1 VKSLGNFPDLF
12 RAEIGGQPEALRR
25 AASSLEVQR
34 DPLRHLA
41 KLAREA
47 STIVL
52 TGMGSSYDALYPTVA
67 GLATCGRPA
76 VMVDAA
82 ELVHFR
88 AGILD
93 DRALVVAVSQSGE
106 SAELV
111 RLVGDLERSRSRA
124 RLVSVTNDLANALA
138 ARADVALD
146 TCAGRE
152 AGPST
157 MTFSASL
164 VVLAAASAVL
174 AGDSVEDAVS
184 SVRAESG
191 RAASAG
197 ERLLRDPGLPGELES
212 RLGRAV
218 VVLLGRGPAR
228 AAAEM
233 GSLTLKEAAGVP
245 AESLQTAQ
253 FRHGPLELAG
263 PDLAAIVLATE
274 AETRSLDHARH
285 AAEELIEAGSA
296 VLVVGPDTEGP
307 SRATR
312 LGVGSLHRL
321 LAPAVSVVPAQL
333 LAWRLAL
340 TRGRDPGIYTR
351 ASKVT
356 TRE

>member
-1 VKSLGNFPDLF
+1 LAQLARD
-12 RAEIGGQPEALRR
+12 
-25 AASSLEVQR
+25 ASS
-34 DPLRHLA
+34 
-41 KLAREA
+41 
-47 STIVL
+47 IVL
-52 TGMGSSYDALYPTVA
+52 TGMGSSYDALYPAVVD
-67 GLATCGRPA
+67 LATCGRSA

-93 DRALVVAVSQSGE
+93 ERALVVAVSQSGE

-111 RLVGDLERSRSRA
+111 RLVGELERSRSRP
-124 RLVSVTNDLANALA
+124 RLVSVTNDLANGLA
-138 ARADVALD
+138 ACADVALD

-152 AGPST
+152 VGPST
-157 MTFSASL
+157 MTFAGSL

-174 AGDSVEDAVS
+174 AGDSVEDAVAA
-184 SVRAESG
+184 VRAEAG
-191 RAASAG
+191 RAANAG
-197 ERLLRDPGLPGELES
+197 ERLLRDPGLAGELES

-233 GSLTLKEAAGVP
+233 GSLILKEAASVP

-263 PDLAAIVLATE
+263 PDLAAIIFATE
-274 AETRSLDHARH
+274 PETRGLDLAL
-285 AAEELIEAGSA
+285 AEELIDAGSA
-296 VLVVGPDTEGP
+296 VLIVGPDTEGP
-307 SRATR
+307 SRAMR
-312 LGVGSLHRL
+312 LGVGSLHRS
-321 LAPAVSVVPAQL
+321 LAPAVSVIPAQL

-340 TRGRDPGIYTR
+340 SRGRDPGMYTR

>member
-1 VKSLGNFPDLF
+1 
-12 RAEIGGQPEALRR
+12 
-25 AASSLEVQR
+25 
-34 DPLRHLA
+34 
-41 KLAREA
+41 
-47 STIVL
+47 
-52 TGMGSSYDALYPTVA
+52 
-67 GLATCGRPA
+67 
-76 VMVDAA
+76 MVDAA

-88 AGILD
+88 ARILD
-93 DRALVVAVSQSGE
+93 ERALIVAVSQSGE

-111 RLVGDLERSRSRA
+111 RLVRELERSRSRA

-138 ARADVALD
+138 SCADVALD

-152 AGPST
+152 LGPST
-157 MTFSASL
+157 MTFAGSL

-174 AGDSVEDAVS
+174 AGDSVDDAVAT
-184 SVRAESG
+184 VRVESG
-191 RAASAG
+191 RAAGAG
-197 ERLLRDPGLPGELES
+197 ERLLRDPGLAEELES
-212 RLGRAV
+212 RLGGRAV

-274 AETRSLDHARH
+274 PATRRLDVAL
-285 AAEELIEAGSA
+285 AEELIEAGSA

-307 SRATR
+307 SRAMR
-312 LGVGSLHRL
+312 LGVGSLHPS
-321 LAPAVSVVPAQL
+321 LAPAASIVPAQL

-340 TRGRDPGIYTR
+340 ARGRDPGSYTR

-356 TRE
+356 THE

>member
-1 VKSLGNFPDLF
+1 
-12 RAEIGGQPEALRR
+12 
-25 AASSLEVQR
+25 
-34 DPLRHLA
+34 
-41 KLAREA
+41 
-47 STIVL
+47 
-52 TGMGSSYDALYPTVA
+52 MGSSYDALYPAVA
-67 GLATCGRPA
+67 RLATCGRLA
-76 VMVDAA
+76 IMVDAA

-88 AGILD
+88 YGMLD
-93 DRALVVAVSQSGE
+93 ERALVVAVSQSGG

-111 RLVGDLERSRSRA
+111 RLAGDLERSRSRP
-124 RLVSVTNDLANALA
+124 RLVSVTNGLANALA

-152 AGPST
+152 VGPST
-157 MTFSASL
+157 MTFSGSL

-191 RAASAG
+191 RAANAG
-197 ERLLRDPGLPGELES
+197 ERLLRDPALPEELES
-212 RLGRAV
+212 RLGREV

-233 GSLTLKEAAGVP
+233 GSLTLKEAAGLP

-263 PDLAAIVLATE
+263 PDLAAIILATE
-274 AETRSLDHARH
+274 AETRRLDVAL
-285 AAEELIEAGSA
+285 AEELIAAGSA

-307 SRATR
+307 SRAMR
-312 LGVGSLHRL
+312 LGVGSLGRL
-321 LAPAVSVVPAQL
+321 LAPAVSVIPAQL

-340 TRGRDPGIYTR
+340 ARGRDPGIYAR

>member
-1 VKSLGNFPDLF
+1 MKSLGNFPDPF
-12 RAEIGGQPEALRR
+12 RTEIGLQPEALRR
-25 AASSLEVQR
+25 AASSLEIQR
-34 DPLRHLA
+34 DPLRRLA

-52 TGMGSSYDALYPTVA
+52 TGMGSSYDALYPAVA

-88 AGILD
+88 AGMLD
-93 DRALVVAVSQSGE
+93 ERALVVAVSQSGE

-111 RLVGDLERSRSRA
+111 RLVGDLERSRSRP
-124 RLVSVTNDLANALA
+124 RLVSVTNDLANDLA
-138 ARADVALD
+138 ARADIALD

-152 AGPST
+152 VGPST
-157 MTFSASL
+157 LTFSASL

-184 SVRAESG
+184 SVRAASG
-191 RAASAG
+191 LAANAG

-274 AETRSLDHARH
+274 AETRRLDVAL
-285 AAEELIEAGSA
+285 AEELIAAGSA

-307 SRATR
+307 SRAMR
-312 LGVGSLHRL
+312 LGIGSLHRL
-321 LAPAVSVVPAQL
+321 LAPAVSVIPAQL

-340 TRGRDPGIYTR
+340 ARGRDPGIFTR

>member
-1 VKSLGNFPDLF
+1 MKSLGNFPDLF

-263 PDLAAIVLATE
+263 PDLAAIVLAME
-274 AETRSLDHARH
+274 AETRSLDLAL
-285 AAEELIEAGSA
+285 AEELIEAGSA
-296 VLVVGPDTEGP
+296 VLVVGPDSEGP

>member
-274 AETRSLDHARH
+274 AETRSLDLAL
-285 AAEELIEAGSA
+285 AEELIEAGSA
-296 VLVVGPDTEGP
+296 VLVVGPDSEGP

>member
-1 VKSLGNFPDLF
+1 MKSLGNFPDPF
-12 RAEIGGQPEALRR
+12 RAEIGGQPEAIRR
-25 AASSLEVQR
+25 AASSLEIQR
-34 DPLRHLA
+34 DPLRRLVELA
-41 KLAREA
+41 SGA

-52 TGMGSSYDALYPTVA
+52 TGMGSSYDALYPAVV
-67 GLATCGRPA
+67 GLAASGCSA

-93 DRALVVAVSQSGE
+93 ERALIVAVSQSGE

-111 RLVGDLERSRSRA
+111 RLVGELERSRSRP
-124 RLVSVTNDLANALA
+124 RLVSITNDLANALA

-146 TCAGRE
+146 TCAGTE
-152 AGPST
+152 VGPST
-157 MTFSASL
+157 MTFAGSV

-174 AGDSVEDAVS
+174 AGESVEDAVAT
-184 SVRAESG
+184 VRVESG
-191 RAASAG
+191 RAASAA
-197 ERLLRDPGLPGELES
+197 ERLLRDAGLAEELES
-212 RLGRAV
+212 RLGSRAV

-233 GSLTLKEAAGVP
+233 GSLILKEAAGVP

-263 PDLAAIVLATE
+263 PDLAAIIIATE
-274 AETRSLDHARH
+274 PETRGLDVAL
-285 AAEELIEAGSA
+285 AGELIEAGSA
-296 VLVVGPDTEGP
+296 VLVVAPNTEGP
-307 SRATR
+307 SRAMR
-312 LGVGSLHRL
+312 LGVGTLHRL
-321 LAPAVSVVPAQL
+321 LAPAVSVIPAQL

-340 TRGRDPGIYTR
+340 ARGRDPSTYTR